1 MSYKTT
7 VFYEKNHHFQKFVC
21 VSDNVFDSFY
31 ASERSECTSLEITT
45 FEAYVRVV
53 TPLPPVRTPQEGLP
67 EPSCLSRGHGSL
79 RGAKLGGRP

>member
-1 MSYKTT
+1 MKKIITSKSL
-7 VFYEKNHHFQKFVC
+7 C
-21 VSDNVFDSFY
+21 VSLFDNAFDSFY

-67 EPSCLSRGHGSL
+67 EPSCLSKGHGSL